1 MLRQNIGAVRAS
13 VAGFKIY
20 QLQLN
25 RVGKRETLQLLAEGL
40 FVCLFDLVADD
51 EVPVPLVVLVD
62 DILTVGHR
70 LAW

>member
-1 MLRQNIGAVRAS
+1 MLRQNIGAIRAP
-13 VAGFKIY
+13 VTGLEVH
-20 QLQLN
+20 QLQLD
-25 RVGKRETLQLLAEGL
+25 RVGKRETLQLLTEGL

-62 DILTVGHR
+62 DILAVGHR

>member
-20 QLQLN
+20 QLQLD
-25 RVGKRETLQLLAEGL
+25 RVGKSETLQLLTEGL
-40 FVCLFDLVADD
+40 LIHLLDLVADD
-51 EVPVPLVVLVD
+51 VVPVPLVVLID
-62 DILTVGHR
+62 DILAVGHR